1 MGTHSSVLAGKYN
14 REACWA
20 TVPGVTKSRTQL
32 SDSTMTM
39 KVILTP
45 SEHVS
50 ITIYIRK
57 HISYCALEHRYPHTD
72 ILKSLLFNLFKW

>member
-50 ITIYIRK
+50 QIFFLSQSILGNTF
-57 HISYCALEHRYPHTD
+57 HIVP
-72 ILKSLLFNLFKW
+72 